1 MMLPRLGY
9 IYTLVTA
16 DDLVEVEVYVYTG
29 TQTTDRP
36 GTATA
41 TYLATPLLPIDNSAA
56 TTRVNVNI
64 APPVNDNLVLE
75 YDGDLTTRTTDHEGV
90 WVDFRSRTYTSGSPG
105 SWSSYSQRFAT
116 PGWQQYLLYSAS
128 MQISTDPIEPFLVSD
143 RLWSS
148 TSTPTYPTFYIPS
161 GERMVIACNDFDS
174 GLKEGTFYN
183 GTTHTTA
190 VATPGGATTSTT
202 AVLYV
207 QEPVALD
214 TTEIYRFNN
223 PGYEKLFNVER
234 VSDPNNQASK
244 VTFVNRNG
252 VFQDMWFF
260 GRTNKNFSVTG
271 ITAKRDT
278 KFYNSFSPDRH
289 QYLDFFKNGRERITI
304 NSGWVTEANNEWFKE
319 LLMSEQIWWDDP
331 DQLQNNPVPVRIVGN
346 NLAMK
351 TQRWDRVINYTIEL
365 EVATDYAFN

>member
-1 MMLPRLGY
+1 MILTRNGY
-9 IYTLVTA
+9 IYSLLTST
-16 DDLVEVEVYVYTG
+16 DLVELELYIYTG
-29 TQTTDRP
+29 TQTTSRP
-36 GTATA
+36 ASATA
-41 TYLATPLLPIDNSAA
+41 VLLAEPQTPIDGGSSYVRFDIAPYVNDEINIEVLNNSA
-56 TTRVNVNI
+56 
-64 APPVNDNLVLE
+64 LSS
-75 YDGDLTTRTTDHEGV
+75 RTTNDEGV
-90 WVDFRSRTYTSGSPG
+90 WVDWRYRTYTSGSPSTWG
-105 SWSSYSQRFAT
+105 IYTRKFAL
-116 PGWQQYLLYSAS
+116 PGWQEYTFNTNMAPV
-128 MQISTDPIEPFLVSD
+128 TDADEPFLISD
-143 RLWSS
+143 RLYADPDF
-148 TSTPTYPTFYIPS
+148 TPQYPTFYIPS
-161 GERMVIACNDFDS
+161 GERLVVACNDFDS
-174 GLKEGTFYN
+174 VDEGTFYN

-190 VATPGGATTSTT
+190 VATPGGATTSTST
-202 AVLYV
+202 VLYV

-214 TTEIYRFNN
+214 TTEMYRFD
-223 PGYEKLFNVER
+223 GVSTYTKLFNVER